1 MNLLCPK
8 VPSFTRQEMDT
19 MKTQFSP
26 KQAFGAVVVVAALFL
41 GACGSSSS
49 DSSKSDAST
58 TTAAPK
64 TLKIVVTNDDGYD
77 SAGIDAIA
85 EALRAQPNVEV
96 TVVAPAT
103 QQSGKGGTV
112 TGGTLSATDLKTKS
126 GYPVK
131 AVAGTPADAMI
142 WAIDQKGISFTPDFV
157 VSGINAGANLGPVV
171 DLSGTVG
178 AARAAV
184 QRGIPAIA
192 ASNGALA
199 GPFAPTESAKVVI
212 EWFNKN
218 RDAIAN
224 GTIDKT
230 QVFNLNIPTCATG
243 SVRGEVVVPIST
255 TDNSFLTKQPDCT
268 STAPAPSNDVGAYMI
283 GFAPLSMLSAKPAA

>member
-1 MNLLCPK
+1 MKKSLTP
-8 VPSFTRQEMDT
+8 TR
-19 MKTQFSP
+19 
-26 KQAFGAVVVVAALFL
+26 AIGAVVLAAALFL
-41 GACGSSSS
+41 SGCGSSSS
-49 DSSKSDAST
+49 DSSSKSEASA

-77 SAGIDAIA
+77 SEGISAIT

-112 TGGTLSATDLKTKS
+112 TGGTLTASDLKTKA

-131 AVAGTPADAMI
+131 AVAGTPADSII
-142 WAIDQKGISFTPDFV
+142 WALEQKGIAFTPDFV

-171 DLSGTVG
+171 DISGTVG

-192 ASNGALA
+192 ASNGAIE
-199 GPFAPTESAKVVI
+199 GPFAPTEAAKVVI
-212 EWFNKN
+212 DWFQKN

-230 QVFNLNIPTCATG
+230 QVFNMNVPTCASG
-243 SVRGEVVVPIST
+243 SIRGEVVVPIST
-255 TDNSFLTKQPDCT
+255 TDVSFLKNQPDCT

>member
-1 MNLLCPK
+1 MHRSVK
-8 VPSFTRQEMDT
+8 RTAATF
-19 MKTQFSP
+19 
-26 KQAFGAVVVVAALFL
+26 AVLAALVL
-41 GACGSSSS
+41 AGCGSSSS
-49 DSSKSDAST
+49 DSSKSESTT
-58 TTAAPK
+58 TTAAAK
-64 TLKIVVTNDDGYD
+64 VLKIVVTNDDGYD
-77 SAGIDAIA
+77 SAGISAIT

-112 TGGTLSATDLKTKS
+112 TGGTLTATDLKTKD

-131 AVAGTPADAMI
+131 AVAGTPADSII
-142 WAIDQKGISFTPDFV
+142 WALEQKGISFTPDFV

-171 DLSGTVG
+171 DLSGTIG

-199 GPFAPTESAKVVI
+199 GPFAPTESAAVVI
-212 EWFNKN
+212 EWFKKN

-230 QVFNLNIPTCATG
+230 QVFNLNIPTCSAG
-243 SVRGEVVVPIST
+243 SVRGEINVPIST
-255 TDNSFLTKQPDCT
+255 TDNSFLTQQPNCL
-268 STAPAPSNDVGAYMI
+268 STAPAPSNDVGAYMV
-283 GFAPLSMLSAKPAA
+283 GFAPLSMLSARPAA

>member
-1 MNLLCPK
+1 MNILCPN
-8 VPSFTRQEMDT
+8 VSSVTQREEDT
-19 MKTQFSP
+19 MKTHLSP
-26 KQAFGAVVVVAALFL
+26 KQAFGAVVVVSALFL
-41 GACGSSSS
+41 AACGGSSS
-49 DSSKSDAST
+49 DSAKSDAST

-77 SAGIDAIA
+77 SEGINAIT

-112 TGGTLSATDLKTKS
+112 TGGTLSASDLKTKG

-131 AVAGTPADAMI
+131 AVAGTPADAII
-142 WAIDQKGISFTPDFV
+142 WAVEQKGISFTPDFV

-171 DLSGTVG
+171 DLSGTIG

-199 GPFAPTESAKVVI
+199 GPFAPAESAKVVI
-212 EWFNKN
+212 EWFKKN

-243 SVRGEVVVPIST
+243 AVRGEVVVPIST

-268 STAPAPSNDVGAYMI
+268 STVAAPNNDVAAYMV

>member
-1 MNLLCPK
+1 MKKSLTPARAISAVLLAA
-8 VPSFTRQEMDT
+8 
-19 MKTQFSP
+19 
-26 KQAFGAVVVVAALFL
+26 AFFL
-41 GACGSSSS
+41 SGCGSSSS
-49 DSSKSDAST
+49 DSSSTSEAST

-77 SAGIDAIA
+77 SEGISAIT

-112 TGGTLSATDLKTKS
+112 TGGTLTATDMKTTA

-131 AVAGTPADAMI
+131 AVAGTPADSII
-142 WAIDQKGISFTPDFV
+142 WALEQKGIAFTPDFV

-199 GPFAPTESAKVVI
+199 GPFSPIESAKVVI
-212 EWFNKN
+212 EWFKKN

-224 GTIDKT
+224 GTIDRT

-243 SVRGEVVVPIST
+243 AVRGEVIVSIST
-255 TDNSFLTKQPDCT
+255 TDVSFLKDQPNCS
-268 STAPAPSNDVGAYMI
+268 STVAAPTNDVAAYMV
-283 GFAPLSMLSAKPAA
+283 GFAPLSMLSAKPAP

>member
-1 MNLLCPK
+1 
-8 VPSFTRQEMDT
+8 
-19 MKTQFSP
+19 MKTQFPP
-26 KQAFGAVVVVAALFL
+26 KLALGAVVVAAALLL

-77 SAGIDAIA
+77 SDGLNAIT

-112 TGGTLSATDLKTKS
+112 TGGTLSATDLKTKG

-142 WAIDQKGISFTPDFV
+142 WAIDQKGINFTPDFV

-184 QRGIPAIA
+184 QRGIPAMA
-192 ASNGALA
+192 TSNGALA
-199 GPFAPTESAKVVI
+199 GPFAFTESAKIVI
-212 EWFNKN
+212 EWFTKN

-230 QVFNLNIPTCATG
+230 QVFNLNIPTCSTG
-243 SVRGEVVVPIST
+243 AVRGEVVVPIST
-255 TDNSFLTKQPDCT
+255 TDNSFLSKQPDCL
-268 STAPAPSNDVGAYMI
+268 STVAAPNNDVGAYMV
-283 GFAPLSMLSAKPAA
+283 GFAALSMLNAKPAA

>member
-1 MNLLCPK
+1 
-8 VPSFTRQEMDT
+8 

-26 KQAFGAVVVVAALFL
+26 KQTFGAVIVAAALLL

-49 DSSKSDAST
+49 DSSSKSEATT
-58 TTAAPK
+58 TTAAAK
-64 TLKIVVTNDDGYD
+64 VLKIVVTNDDGYD
-77 SAGIDAIA
+77 SEGINAIT

-96 TVVAPAT
+96 TVIAPAT

-112 TGGTLSATDLKTKS
+112 TGGVLSASDQTTK
-126 GYPVK
+126 GGFPVK
-131 AVAGTPADAMI
+131 AVAGTPADSMI
-142 WAIDQKGISFTPDFV
+142 WALEQNGITFKPDFV
-157 VSGINAGANLGPVV
+157 MSGINAGANLGPVV

-184 QRGIPAIA
+184 QRGIPAMA
-192 ASNGALA
+192 ASNGAIS
-199 GPFAPTESAKVVI
+199 GPFAPAESAKIVI
-212 EWFNKN
+212 EWFKKN

-230 QVFNLNIPTCATG
+230 QVFNLNIPTCTTG
-243 SVRGEVVVPIST
+243 AVRGEVVVPIST

>member
-1 MNLLCPK
+1 
-8 VPSFTRQEMDT
+8 
-19 MKTQFSP
+19 MKNQFSR
-26 KQAFGAVVVVAALFL
+26 KQAFAAVVVAAALLL

-49 DSSKSDAST
+49 DSAKSDAST

-77 SAGIDAIA
+77 SDGLNAIT

-112 TGGTLSATDLKTKS
+112 TGGTLSATDLKTKG

-142 WAIDQKGISFTPDFV
+142 WAIEQNGIDFTPDFV

-184 QRGIPAIA
+184 QRGIPAMA
-192 ASNGALA
+192 TSNGAIA
-199 GPFAPTESAKVVI
+199 GPFAFTESAKVV
-212 EWFNKN
+212 
-218 RDAIAN
+218 
-224 GTIDKT
+224 IDKT
-230 QVFNLNIPTCATG
+230 QVFNLNVPTCATG
-243 SVRGEVVVPIST
+243 AIRGEVVVPIST
-255 TDNSFLTKQPDCT
+255 TDNSFLTKQPDCM
-268 STAPAPSNDVGAYMI
+268 STVAAPNNDVGAYMV
-283 GFAPLSMLSAKPAA
+283 GFAALSMLNARPAA